1 MLEPSKRKFSSE
13 NTVITCPV
21 LKTLKQELRKK
32 KLTKLQPTLLPKLK
46 PKHRKLSVG
55 VELTAKE
62 KLRVLALETPEGEVD
77 KKLERKIL
85 KLIPAHLIE
94 QFPETYEQ
102 LFKDVKEEYEKF
114 IKYIGA
120 DQKVRASD
128 VQPDV
133 KFDEI
138 VKVGKKLSHETI
150 YSYDKFNTV
159 KYWLEKR
166 LFITTPLIRKI
177 LNMCQV
183 TYRETLFSFESYRTG
198 CHGIQVA
205 VLRARIREDIQAAK
219 VETLNYICDQ
229 TNLLVNSRK
238 YLQFIDSE
246 LFTPYSK
253 SVIHYLSLNVMQ
265 GLYRTIQNFVH
276 VLEYPEKIPL
286 LKFNLSITNELD
298 LVPNFEQLFELY
310 HGIIDLVTT
319 HSVELFEMKQYQR
332 SEFPRKINIQVKNF
346 FSNRFEF
353 WGPKLKIQYKDKYNI
368 EETLENTRA
377 CLCAFLDIEAKKI
390 LKKQQSNGSTIC

>member
-1 MLEPSKRKFSSE
+1 MLEPGKRKFSSE

-21 LKTLKQELRKK
+21 LKTLKQELRNK
-32 KLTKLQPTLLPKLK
+32 KLTKLQPTPLPKLK

-62 KLRVLALETPEGEVD
+62 KLRELALETPEGEVD

-128 VQPDV
+128 VQPEV

-138 VKVGKKLSHETI
+138 TKVGKKLSHETI

-166 LFITTPLIRKI
+166 LLITTPLIRKI

-198 CHGIQVA
+198 CHGIQIA

-298 LVPNFEQLFELY
+298 LVPNFKQLFELY
-310 HGIIDLVTT
+310 HGIVDLVTT

-332 SEFPRKINIQVKNF
+332 SEFPRKINIQVRQI
-346 FSNRFEF
+346 FSNSLEF
-353 WGPKLKIQYKDKYNI
+353 IHPLVHSHPSRLTWWA
-368 EETLENTRA
+368 E
-377 CLCAFLDIEAKKI
+377 
-390 LKKQQSNGSTIC
+390 